1 MHRVAVVGSSGVGKS
16 TVAAQIAEREQL
28 IVIELDDLMHGP
40 NWTPTP
46 TPEFRAKVTE
56 AIAAAEGSDNT
67 GGWVVPG
74 NYRNVS
80 DIVQRRA
87 DTIVWLDLP
96 RRVSTWRL
104 IKRSL
109 RRVATRAEVCNGNRE
124 RFSNLFSR
132 DPDRNVVLWSWQHHD
147 QYRSIYESY
156 ANGEFWAHARVERL
170 SDSAGVERLLDSP
183 PPPAS

>member
-1 MHRVAVVGSSGVGKS
+1 M
-16 TVAAQIAEREQL
+16 
-28 IVIELDDLMHGP
+28 IELDDLMHGP

-46 TPEFRAKVTE
+46 TAEFRAKVMD
-56 AIAAAEGSDNT
+56 AIAAAEGPDGT

-104 IKRSL
+104 IKRSFH
-109 RRVATRAEVCNGNRE
+109 RIATRAEVCNGNRE
-124 RFSNLFSR
+124 RLANLFSR
-132 DPDRNVVLWSWQHHD
+132 DPDRNVVLWSWQHHE
-147 QYRSIYESY
+147 QYRSIYETY
-156 ANGEFWAHARVERL
+156 ATGDFWGHAQVERL
-170 SDSAGVERLLDSP
+170 NNAGDVGRFLDSL
-183 PPPAS
+183 AISAD